1 MPYWHPYANLMHR
14 REIKSFPKARFADDR
29 AVSLAPYALIMVTW
43 SRRAITQILPI
54 FTLHVRVRPDTVV
67 CIRQIDRLD
76 LPEAVIAVCLEQR
89 HERDDPQVLS
99 RARFLAGQ
107 TIVNQPSTA

>member
-1 MPYWHPYANLMHR
+1 MHR
-14 REIKSFPKARFADDR
+14 REIRSFPKARFADDR
-29 AVSLAPYALIMVTW
+29 ADKLAPYALIMATW
-43 SRRAITQILPI
+43 SRLAITRIFPI

-76 LPEAVIAVCLEQR
+76 LPEADIAICLEQG

-99 RARFLAGQ
+99 RAPFLAGQ
-107 TIVNQPSTA
+107 TSMNPPSTTYSAPVTKP